1 MMMKIF
7 NTLAIFM
14 AFSGGDAQVPL
25 PQEAVVNFDHV
36 GDYISTNAD
45 LVMHMPL
52 NMCMM
57 DDILE
62 ETKNAVR
69 QFERGEYQS
78 DLMEMVDDKI
88 HEVSTLKTIFGLEQ
102 HIQVSHA
109 RTKRQAFLGL
119 LAGLAGMGLMGGIE
133 SIFNPYSSE
142 EIGNFHIFFLILT

>member
-1 MMMKIF
+1 MKIF

-57 DDILE
+57 DEILE
-62 ETKNAVR
+62 DTKKAVK

-78 DLMEMVDDKI
+78 DLMEMVEDKI
-88 HEVSTLKTIFGLEQ
+88 QEVSTLKTIFGLEQ
-102 HIQVSHA
+102 EQVSHA

-119 LAGLAGMGLMGGIE
+119 LAGMGLMGGIE

-142 EIGNFHIFFLILT
+142 EIGNFHIFCLILS